1 MLLKSHIKLITKS
14 QVKILQWIQANQDE
28 EVISKVYTK
37 LKPLID
43 SIKETE
49 IEEPP
54 SIESDE
60 EIAFIEPPIPEPEE
74 IAAKESVSDDL
85 PSASTASVSDDIDSA
100 PPIPELDT
108 EMPADDN
115 SPEHDEAADQSISEV
130 TDEPE
135 LPSLDSAIPEINDQT
150 VEMQVSD
157 DTEASQAADSSELP
171 AISESEDAFPDIP
184 DVPDV
189 PDIPEEDEF
198 IEDDSEDLP
207 AQFRSSSDPSIEEE
221 SDQSSFDPVHG
232 RKKIIG
238 ADLPKPESPGAT
250 WAALIMLVLP
260 FALLFQAY
268 SGAETQSFLS
278 FLITYFLDFYSF
290 NRSFMSKSF
299 WQA

>member
-1 MLLKSHIKLITKS
+1 M
-14 QVKILQWIQANQDE
+14 
-28 EVISKVYTK
+28 
-37 LKPLID
+37 
-43 SIKETE
+43 
-49 IEEPP
+49 
-54 SIESDE
+54 
-60 EIAFIEPPIPEPEE
+60 
-74 IAAKESVSDDL
+74 
-85 PSASTASVSDDIDSA
+85 SDDIDSA
-100 PPIPELDT
+100 PPIPELGT

-115 SPEHDEAADQSISEV
+115 PPEHDQAADQSISEV

-157 DTEASQAADSSELP
+157 DSEVSQAADSSELP

-221 SDQSSFDPVHG
+221 SDKSSFDPVHG

-250 WAALIMLVLP
+250 WAALILLILP

-268 SGAETQSFLS
+268 SGAESQSFLS
-278 FLITYFLDFYSF
+278 FLITYFFGFLFIQSLIYVQKFLAGIKPDASWINCLIPNLPLYQKTNLGNPVCPQPLAMICSVMIILALYAQPQIMAMHKK
-290 NRSFMSKSF
+290 NMAAELAKAEAEAKPK
-299 WQA
+299 QIKK